1 MYTNY
6 DECRETL
13 FIFIISFCQT
23 LHNKHDLRK
32 NVNLR
37 KLTVNYGVIY
47 EIFNLPKIHIP
58 SGRDNFV
65 SFRTLDQSTL
75 CPKKCHYFVLP

>member
-6 DECRETL
+6 DEFRGTL
-13 FIFIISFCQT
+13 FVSFCQK
-23 LHNKHDLRK
+23 LHNKHELRK

-47 EIFNLPKIHIP
+47 EIFNLP
-58 SGRDNFV
+58 
-65 SFRTLDQSTL
+65 
-75 CPKKCHYFVLP
+75 